1 MELFEELRTLRL
13 DIAKSE
19 GVPPFMIFSDASLK
33 DMTRIMP
40 LDEETFLEVSGVGQ
54 VKLKKY
60 GQVFLEALNIY
71 NQG

>member
-1 MELFEELRTLRL
+1 
-13 DIAKSE
+13 
-19 GVPPFMIFSDASLK
+19 PFMIFSDASLK

-60 GQVFLEALNIY
+60 GHVFLEALNIY
-71 NQG
+71 NQE